1 MLTMVLLG
9 LFAGVNTVWAQE
21 EPEVNPMT
29 DYYWARLIA
38 QPSTGTGGT
47 GKVYATTTTT
57 PFGGSNLRPYDYDNP
72 VWRSDTSRADGYC
85 SIYVEINM
93 GNSTNVSL
101 QANALPDEGSYF
113 AGWSYRNGETDLGL
127 GNYESDRYVSPQYVL
142 PSKKYGFSNIREYNI
157 YATFLPLL
165 IESYTISG
173 SKTTESRTCT
183 QEVIFRV
190 AGALADVNDFEVPTI
205 IKQTG
210 TGTWTVE
217 PNTEEKWHSYKPAS
231 SDYKYSVTYGNP
243 YLAEDQEY
251 YAEIRVPVTFTA
263 EDDNAGEFSATLQL
277 RSKAGKTMNVVLSAR
292 TTGGDHQAIR
302 YSKTNE
308 WEAQG
313 DLSAMISGASEGDII
328 KLNGDYSSPVSINK
342 DITFDLN
349 GYTLSNTLTV
359 SGGNVTLAY
368 SPFGG
373 SANSLIVSGGKA
385 VLNGGTYGI
394 LTVSSGAEVELNGA
408 TINGPVNNNGTL
420 TTTDGVVSGC
430 LTSGNALTV
439 NGGTFT
445 NETGEAIVISG
456 GNAKIKRG
464 TITGSTY
471 GVKTTGGSTTI
482 EKLAAITGGT
492 KALYGNGGSLTVNNG
507 KFASPNT
514 LADGTITF
522 VSAYFQENNDLTSYE
537 GKHVWRNTA
546 GVEFREGY
554 KYFVGNQEAAQASN
568 VSVCRIG
575 QAAYASLEEA
585 LAYAANH
592 TAEQV
597 LIFMENDYTLKAGY
611 YTVPA
616 NATVVV
622 PKSNDQNVPYTI
634 VEHISI
640 AAGSTYP
647 TPYPFRTLTLENGV
661 NLNVLGAIE
670 LTCPQYC
677 KTGAR
682 EQAMPGGPFGH
693 MVLKPGSHITL
704 SSGSELRAWG
714 YVTGDGTQDANGTY
728 LSGEIDARRGSIVR
742 EQFQMG
748 DWKGGDISFTM
759 IYDVAP
765 QNMTRLFPIYTYFI
779 QNVESPV
786 KYHPGSS
793 LVCATS
799 VDVSYVN
806 AYANEIKVVG
816 KEGEPAMFLMNEMA
830 DAENTWVRK
839 WYDANKD
846 QQVYEVNS
854 GAKLG
859 SLVIDL
865 GEVPEAFFGNG
876 GLGKYHI
883 VLDSRKYVLPLTN
896 NFKIHL
902 LSGNMQFTQST
913 SCLPGMEVEVDK
925 ESEISIIPN
934 DDPTVTSGALY
945 FYDAD
950 QWSFMNNQM
959 LGYVGLAGDANKFG
973 RIVHYSATLNAKPA
987 VRDISSP
994 ATIGD
999 AKLIVHGTFRS
1010 AEGCSVY
1017 TTWSKGSAM
1026 EPGNNPFEI
1035 YEDGTGGASI
1045 ISTNED
1051 AGTFIFDDV
1060 SPEFDGVHWDS
1071 PENFGQINH
1080 LTGFGN
1086 SVLVNFDNNNY
1097 GDASYPI
1104 AIPTVLKTREYQ
1116 SKLEQYQGYQDLC
1129 KYYTEEPHWAEYQQY
1144 CTKAEEMENNGSLDI
1159 NNYTTRMYG
1168 FELCTPAMLKNGD
1181 GTFVATSGS
1190 PAGTSYCYMNDRWTT
1205 MKVAEENECFMKDNF
1220 DVFYAKPSEYVA
1232 VAASVVAGNVVG
1244 NDDHTFSDAA
1254 GAGRL
1259 FIVMDDCQWWEVEKK
1274 DNLYHCI
1281 HPNNDTYYYWDE
1293 GESKWMEQRFT
1304 ITWKNWDGEEIKSYT
1319 YDPVTGDPEEVE
1331 YSVTYG
1337 TQAEYLGSNP
1347 TRPENI
1353 DYTYNFTGWSPALGK
1368 VTSDVTYT
1376 ATYEAQPR
1384 KYTIIFENEGG
1395 NEIERQFL
1403 LHNDVP
1409 VCENTPTRTGFTL
1422 EWEPAIAAVVGD
1434 ATYRATWLENPPTEY
1449 QITFV
1454 DYDGDIE
1461 NHLLWQGNVT
1471 VGTVPTPPVN
1481 PSGKPETDEYTYVF
1495 DHWSP
1500 ALEAVSATSAKTY
1513 TAVYREVAKTYTV
1526 RFYQENGNTQ
1536 IGEAQSLAYGEM
1548 PVAPT
1553 PTKQDPQTGYTYTY
1567 VWQNKADASKALET
1581 VKEDANYKAVFTGT
1595 PNKYTVTVKSN
1606 PSGACSSTGAGL
1618 YDYNTSAT
1626 LTLSVNSGYT
1636 FTGWSDGLE
1645 GTNTTRTITVTEDK
1659 ELVANFTV
1667 ADPDYT
1673 ITWKSEDGSETLA
1686 EVGQKAGTAT
1696 TFTGAIPTK
1705 DAEEEWTYTFDGWA
1719 TEANGERAY
1728 KNGLTP
1734 VATANATYYAHF
1746 NKTKTLYTIT
1756 WANEAGTANIEVD
1769 YDQPYGAAIVY
1780 NSATPTKQA
1789 TVEAT
1794 YTFDGWSTSVNG
1806 DVVTLPAIVE
1816 GDATFYAHFS
1826 AATKT
1831 YTITWLNE
1839 DGSMI
1844 GQTVENYGATLSP
1857 AAPMKEDCSFSGWTP
1872 GLVPVT
1878 GPATYQATF
1887 NCEPVINNI
1896 EVGQSETVEIDDTQD
1911 VSAVIIAATG
1921 TLTLEGTASV
1931 TTDEFI
1937 LESNTNQS
1945 GQLVGAPRLNVTGDA
1960 YFDVKF
1966 NGEAG
1971 TAHRTWYAIA
1981 VPWEVDAENGILWK
1995 EGNRKLVLGSDF
2007 DLVWYDGAERAA
2019 NGDGY
2024 ACWKYVELQT
2034 DKKMH
2039 PGKMYMMYFGSQFKT
2054 VRFKKTSTAPILYT
2068 GDENAVTSVT
2078 PYDELTDNDGKDA
2091 NWNGI
2096 ANPAV
2101 FHATLNAGVTH
2112 GQVLGNGNLDAYFAH
2127 PEVPV
2132 YSTVSLSSYEFV
2144 VGKPVFVQAGSY
2156 ASVVV
2161 NSVISDAALAPRRAA
2176 AENAS
2181 VEFALH
2187 IGVEGHP
2194 TTDNL
2199 FVQIA
2204 DEKENRYVIGQD
2216 LAKGGVAK
2224 TCPQLWVNRYN
2235 TKLSVNTQ
2243 ALVNNVAEYPLGIYV
2258 PNAGAY
2264 VINMDNA
2271 REDYDLYLTLDGNAI
2286 WNLSTS
2292 EYIATLPQGTT
2303 NSYGLR
2309 AVAKSPQTATGV
2321 DEAIVDAQGD
2331 VRKVLI
2337 NDQVFIIRGDKVYS
2351 IDGQLVK

>member
-1 MLTMVLLG
+1 MMKKLFIKCSMLLFVLG
-9 LFAGVNTVWAQE
+9 MSVNVAWAE
-21 EPEVNPMT
+21 DDPMT
-29 DYYWARLIA
+29 DYYWARMIA

-47 GKVYATTTTT
+47 GKVYMTTN
-57 PFGGSNLRPYDYDNP
+57 GGGLRPYSYENP
-72 VWRSDTSRADGYC
+72 GWTSDTSRAEGY
-85 SIYVEINM
+85 SQIYVEISIS
-93 GNSTNVSL
+93 GVDVEF
-101 QANALPDEGSYF
+101 QPCALPDEGSYF
-113 AGWSYRNGETDLGL
+113 AGWSYSNGGTDLGWT
-127 GNYESDRYVSPQYVL
+127 NYESEHYMLAQHVL

-173 SKTTESRTCT
+173 SNTTVSRTCT
-183 QEVIFRV
+183 QEVTFRV
-190 AGALADVNDFEVPTI
+190 TGALADVNDFEVPTI

-210 TGTWTVE
+210 SGTWTVE
-217 PNTEEKWHSYKPAS
+217 PNTEELWHSYKPAS
-231 SDYKYSVTYGNP
+231 SDYMYSVTYGNP
-243 YLAEDQEY
+243 YLYEEQEY

-263 EDDNAGEFSATLQL
+263 NDDDPGEFSATLQL

-292 TTGGDHQAIR
+292 TTGGDYQAIR
-302 YSKTNE
+302 YSKTKE

-368 SPFGG
+368 SPFDG
-373 SANSLIVSGGKA
+373 SANSLLVTGGKA
-385 VLNGGTYGI
+385 VLNGGAYGI
-394 LTVSSGAEVELNGA
+394 LTISSGAEVELNGA

-420 TTTDGVVSGC
+420 TTTDGAVSGC

-456 GNAKIKRG
+456 GTATIKRG
-464 TITGSTY
+464 TITGLTY
-471 GVKTTGGSTTI
+471 GVKTTDGSTTI
-482 EKLAAITGGT
+482 EKLAAVSGNT
-492 KALYGNGGSLTVNNG
+492 KALYGAGGTLTVNNG

-554 KYFVGNQEAAQASN
+554 KFFVGTQDAAQASN

-592 TAEQV
+592 TAEEV

-616 NATVVV
+616 NATVIV
-622 PKSNDQNVPYTI
+622 PKSNDQDIAYPI
-634 VEHISI
+634 VEHLS
-640 AAGSTYP
+640 GNYP

-661 NLNVLGAIE
+661 NLNVLGTIE

-677 KTGAR
+677 KSGAR

-759 IYDVAP
+759 IYDQAP

-839 WYDANKD
+839 FYDAKKD

-865 GEVPEAFFGNG
+865 GEVPEMFFGNG

-925 ESEISIIPN
+925 EAEISIIPN
-934 DDPTVTSGALY
+934 EDPTVTSGALY

-959 LGYVGLAGDANKFG
+959 FGYVGLAGDANKFG
-973 RIVHYSATLNAKPA
+973 RIVHYSATLNAKPD

-1010 AEGCSVY
+1010 ASGCSVY
-1017 TTWSKGSAM
+1017 TTWSKGSEM

-1035 YEDGTGGASI
+1035 YEAGTGGASI

-1051 AGTFIFDDV
+1051 AGTFIFDDA
-1060 SPEFDGVHWDS
+1060 SPIFDGVHWREGGTPGVLED
-1071 PENFGQINH
+1071 

-1097 GDASYPI
+1097 GTSDYPI
-1104 AIPTVLKTREYQ
+1104 AILTVLKTRTYQ
-1116 SKLEQYQGYQDLC
+1116 SKLGEYQNYQDLC
-1129 KYYTEEPHWAEYQQY
+1129 RYYTDNPSGFAEYQQY
-1144 CTKAEEMENNGSLDI
+1144 CNKATQMEQNGSLDL

-1168 FELCTPAMLKNGD
+1168 WELCTPARLKNGD
-1181 GTFVATSGS
+1181 GTFAITEGTL
-1190 PAGTSYCYMNDRWTT
+1190 AGGSYCYMNDRWTRLN
-1205 MKVAEENECFMKDNF
+1205 VADENECFMVDNYGT
-1220 DVFYAKPSEYVA
+1220 FYAKPAEYVA
-1232 VAASVVAGNVVG
+1232 VVASVVNEEVVG
-1244 NDDHTFSDAA
+1244 NDDHTYSDAA

-1281 HPNNDTYYYWDE
+1281 HPNNDTYYFWN
-1293 GESKWMEQRFT
+1293 GSKWEEQRFT

-1319 YDPVTGDPEEVE
+1319 YDPNTGDPEEVE

-1337 TQAEYLGSNP
+1337 TQAVFLGSNP
-1347 TRPENI
+1347 TRDADI

-1395 NEIERQFL
+1395 DEIERQFL
-1403 LHNDVP
+1403 THNEVP

-1449 QITFV
+1449 AVTFY
-1454 DYDGDIE
+1454 DYNGTT
-1461 NHLLWQGNVT
+1461 LLQQGNVE
-1471 VGTVPTPPVN
+1471 VGSVPTPPAN
-1481 PSGKPETDEYTYVF
+1481 PTGKPETDEYTYVF

-1500 ALEAVSATSAKTY
+1500 ALEEVSATSVKSY
-1513 TAVYREVAKTYTV
+1513 TAVYREVAKTYDINFFEEDGT
-1526 RFYQENGNTQ
+1526 TQ
-1536 IGEAQSLAYGEM
+1536 IGETQSLTYGAM

-1595 PNKYTVTVKSN
+1595 PNKYSVTVKCS
-1606 PSGACSSTGAGL
+1606 PSGAATVTGGGIYN
-1618 YDYNTSAT
+1618 YDGNGEDENNILITVTPNEDYINPE
-1626 LTLSVNSGYT
+1626 
-1636 FTGWSDGLE
+1636 WSDGVEVGSLVDSKY
-1645 GTNTTRTITVTEDK
+1645 TRTLTTLTSDVD
-1659 ELVANFTV
+1659 LVISFTYD
-1667 ADPDYT
+1667 DPSAIT
-1673 ITWKSEDGSETLA
+1673 ITWKSEDGQTTLA
-1686 EVGQKAGTAT
+1686 EVGQKSGTAT
-1696 TFTGAIPTK
+1696 TFTKATPTK
-1705 DAEEEWTYTFDGWA
+1705 EPTAAKSYTFYGWS
-1719 TEANGERAY
+1719 TEANGAGTIY

-1734 VATANATYYAHF
+1734 NATADATYYAYF
-1746 NKTKTLYTIT
+1746 NETARTYDVV
-1756 WANEAGTANIEVD
+1756 WMNEAGTVNLELD
-1769 YDQPYGAAIVY
+1769 YDQPYGAAIAY
-1780 NSATPTKQA
+1780 NSATPTKTA
-1789 TVEAT
+1789 TEQYT
-1794 YTFDGWSTSVNG
+1794 YTFDGWSAEVGG
-1806 DVVTLPAIVE
+1806 DVVELPETVE
-1816 GDATFYAHFS
+1816 GDATFYAHFISTPVVSGYNLVIGVNDKETLAS
-1826 AATKT
+1826 ATTKDNLI
-1831 YTITWLNE
+1831 ITSN
-1839 DGSMI
+1839 G
-1844 GQTVENYGATLSP
+1844 
-1857 AAPMKEDCSFSGWTP
+1857 
-1872 GLVPVT
+1872 VT
-1878 GPATYQATF
+1878 
-1887 NCEPVINNI
+1887 
-1896 EVGQSETVEIDDTQD
+1896 
-1911 VSAVIIAATG
+1911 
-1921 TLTLEGTASV
+1921 
-1931 TTDEFI
+1931 
-1937 LESNTNQS
+1937 S
-1945 GQLVGAPRLNVTGDA
+1945 GQLINANNL
-1960 YFDVKF
+1960 KL
-1966 NGEAG
+1966 NGEAIFRMEKTFNAG
-1971 TAHRTWYAIA
+1971 EWYAVA
-1981 VPWEVDAENGILWK
+1981 VPWTVNPSTGIYA
-1995 EGNRKLVLGSDF
+1995 GNNLLSLGSQIYVIEFDAAAYVGGSTNTFDYWTFLHQTGADMAPGKLYMIYLASGQSQLDF
-2007 DLVWYDGAERAA
+2007 HKKAGADILTTQTAVSTTG
-2019 NGDGY
+2019 GDG
-2024 ACWKYVELQT
+2024 
-2034 DKKMH
+2034 
-2039 PGKMYMMYFGSQFKT
+2039 
-2054 VRFKKTSTAPILYT
+2054 VR
-2068 GDENAVTSVT
+2068 
-2078 PYDELTDNDGKDA
+2078 A
-2091 NWNGI
+2091 NWNAI
-2096 ANPAV
+2096 ANPALY
-2101 FHATLNAGVTH
+2101 HANLSTGASLV
-2112 GQVLGNGNLDAYFAH
+2112 QKYNGNDSYIVGSTSAMIVGEPMFVQVTSA
-2127 PEVPV
+2127 
-2132 YSTVSLSSYEFV
+2132 STVDATPVGGASPAPYRRAPKTEDDTKFV
-2144 VGKPVFVQAGSY
+2144 VELTQNGQLADRMIVQT
-2156 ASVVV
+2156 
-2161 NSVISDAALAPRRAA
+2161 
-2176 AENAS
+2176 
-2181 VEFALH
+2181 VE
-2187 IGVEGHP
+2187 
-2194 TTDNL
+2194 
-2199 FVQIA
+2199 
-2204 DEKENRYVIGQD
+2204 EKENCYVIGQD
-2216 LAKGGVAK
+2216 LAKFGVSSKVAQMWINRYDAKLCVNTVAPFNGVAD
-2224 TCPQLWVNRYN
+2224 
-2235 TKLSVNTQ
+2235 
-2243 ALVNNVAEYPLGIYV
+2243 YPLTLFA
-2258 PNAGAY
+2258 PKAGEYTITNDKSPITNDAY
-2264 VINMDNA
+2264 A
-2271 REDYDLYLTLDGNAI
+2271 LYLTYNGEAI
-2286 WNLSTS
+2286 WNLSDAA
-2292 EYIATLPQGTT
+2292 YTLSLQQGNTAE
-2303 NSYGLR
+2303 YGLR
-2309 AVAKSPQTATGV
+2309 ISVHKAPEVVTGM
-2321 DEAIVDAQGD
+2321 DEAVVEAQGEIK
-2331 VRKVLI
+2331 KVLI
-2337 NDQVFIIRGDKVYS
+2337 NNQVFIIRGDKVYTV
-2351 IDGQLVK
+2351 DGQLVK